1 MVKKID
7 RMIEKIV
14 HTTSR
19 QVEVLVPGHFVRR
32 GVQFCYRQNEI
43 LFYTESRHFFKSG
56 SEAHA

>member
-1 MVKKID
+1 
-7 RMIEKIV
+7 MIEKIV